1 MPLLPDEL
9 KIVDAVTKGLPKA
22 VKALDGPAASVG
34 PWGGAAY
41 LVFSALVQ
49 AGADA
54 YRTHVDELLARGID
68 ASYLTIQRPGA
79 QKARD
84 FFALHEQLAA
94 EYADEH
100 ARDDTATLI
109 DHYVPLY
116 LLLVLEDDLM
126 TLAYGDMLEGARPFH
141 AIANDFLGAN
151 PRYRTVIR
159 EIGLI
164 PPGDRK
170 RLHDFTRRAYALLKQ
185 SAKTIQRSPELQ
197 RELKK
202 SARQILTTLK

>member
-9 KIVDAVTKGLPKA
+9 EIVDAVTKGLPKA

-54 YRTHVDELLARGID
+54 YRSHVDELLARGID
-68 ASYLTIQRPGA
+68 ASYLSVPPPSA

-84 FFALHEQLAA
+84 FFALHTRLAA
-94 EYADEH
+94 EYADEL
-100 ARDDTATLI
+100 ARDDTATLV
-109 DHYVPLY
+109 DHYIPLY
-116 LLLVLEDDLM
+116 LLLVLEDDVM
-126 TLAYGDMLEGARPFH
+126 TLAYGDMLERARPCH
-141 AIANDFLGAN
+141 AIAADFLGAS

-159 EIGLI
+159 EIGMIRPEERRRLNEFA
-164 PPGDRK
+164 RK
-170 RLHDFTRRAYALLKQ
+170 ASALLKQ
-185 SAKTIQRSPELQ
+185 SAGAIARNPEL
-197 RELKK
+197 RNALKK
-202 SARQILTTLK
+202 NARQILTTLK